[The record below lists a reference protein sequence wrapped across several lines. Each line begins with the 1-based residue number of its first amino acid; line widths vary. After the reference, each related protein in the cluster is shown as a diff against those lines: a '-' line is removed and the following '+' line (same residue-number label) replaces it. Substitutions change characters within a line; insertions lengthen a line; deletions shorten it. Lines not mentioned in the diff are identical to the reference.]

1 MCRGADLNR
10 GTTKDK
16 VLSLAPLARLGYPCS
31 VLGIT
36 ISRRNKNVGVRFFL
50 PVDWHASPH
59 VICCHPVIIARLR
72 GKDLIVKDAL
82 QSIGGAL
89 YEIRFHGRG
98 GQGAVIASEVLANAA
113 FREGYHVTA
122 FPFFGVERRGAPVTA
137 FTRLSKEPILV
148 RSGIYEPDFVV
159 VLDESL
165 LMSVNVLE
173 GLKKGGSLLVNT
185 RHRPEELPVDSDHKK
200 FTVDATGIAVKNGL
214 GSPTTPIVNTAILG
228 AFAKVS
234 KLVTL
239 NSVIESVRAIAPVKK
254 DENAA
259 ATKEAYGQV
268 LGV

>member
-1 MCRGADLNR
+1 MR
-10 GTTKDK
+10 
-16 VLSLAPLARLGYPCS
+16 
-31 VLGIT
+31 
-36 ISRRNKNVGVRFFL
+36 
-50 PVDWHASPH
+50 
-59 VICCHPVIIARLR
+59 
-72 GKDLIVKDAL
+72 DAL
-82 QSIGGAL
+82 QSIGVVL

-137 FTRLSKEPILV
+137 FNRLSKEPILI
-148 RSGIYEPDFVV
+148 RSGIYTPDYVI

-165 LMSVNVLE
+165 FMAVNVLE
-173 GLKKGGSLLVNT
+173 GLKPKGSILVNT
-185 RHRPEELPVDSDHKK
+185 RREPSDLPGVKGYRT
-200 FTVDATGIAVKNGL
+200 FVVDATAIAVKHGL

-239 NSVIESVRAIAPVKK
+239 NTLIESVRAIAPTKK

-259 ATKEAYGQV
+259 ATKDAYNQV
-268 LGV
+268 RGP